1 MHTLWVPLIGIAAV
15 VAGTVT
21 RAVAQPCHGKI
32 ISIGDSKWA
41 VQDACGEPSQIE
53 ETTDVVLQSAYDDL
67 RHVYVQIPVYVTKSI
82 WTYNFGPTSLIYILT
97 FRENKLDKIETG
109 GYGR

>member
-1 MHTLWVPLIGIAAV
+1 MKRLWLTLIGVAAV

-21 RAVAQPCHGKI
+21 LAVAQPCHGKI
-32 ISIGDSKWA
+32 ISVGDSKWE

-53 ETTDVVLQSAYDDL
+53 EATDVLLQSAYDNL